1 MQKNRNEHVHGVP
14 NTTKAKPSE
23 DVLSHHH
30 GVPSAVPS
38 TCVGLVTLGSNFTC
52 RQQSVGPCQTTPP
65 HQPLAPCL
73 LATAWVTAHGV
84 QLYPAPCISQA
95 ATGLEWAA
103 PAVVAS
109 TAVPPPGSRT
119 VPRSLVCAQALSGR
133 RLNGGTIAAKLPQLA
148 AATARPSCLARSLA
162 RPPAP
167 QSAARPLVAGSPVAR
182 SIVDR

>member
-1 MQKNRNEHVHGVP
+1 MSTWPHAWVP
-14 NTTKAKPSE
+14 TPQIGNSCGQPPNFDDVTFPSPQPAC
-23 DVLSHHH
+23 HH
-30 GVPSAVPS
+30 GVPS

-133 RLNGGTIAAKLPQLA
+133 RLNGGTIAA
-148 AATARPSCLARSLA
+148 SCHS
-162 RPPAP
+162 
-167 QSAARPLVAGSPVAR
+167 
-182 SIVDR
+182 

>member
-1 MQKNRNEHVHGVP
+1 MAPFSNMQKKCRDHMYGVP
-14 NTTKAKPSE
+14 KAKGFDDVTFPSPQPAC
-23 DVLSHHH
+23 HH
-30 GVPSAVPS
+30 GVPS

-65 HQPLAPCL
+65 HQPLAPHACL
-73 LATAWVTAHGV
+73 PPHGLQLMAYSS

-133 RLNGGTIAAKLPQLA
+133 RLNGGTIAA
-148 AATARPSCLARSLA
+148 SCHS
-162 RPPAP
+162 
-167 QSAARPLVAGSPVAR
+167 
-182 SIVDR
+182 